1 MIPFGTSDSQL
12 GNHADLR
19 SSENPH
25 VPLAL
30 GRTVLSRLRIVK
42 DWSMSRSELVE
53 VTLPDGDV
61 IWVELDVPSGA
72 DIAWRGKQKLTWD
85 DLRMQVL
92 KITKLVAESVKSA
105 LPDRPTRLGLEF
117 GIKLTAETG
126 PLVAALA
133 KAGAEASVVV
143 RLDWEGERVPQEP

>member
-1 MIPFGTSDSQL
+1 
-12 GNHADLR
+12 
-19 SSENPH
+19 
-25 VPLAL
+25 
-30 GRTVLSRLRIVK
+30 
-42 DWSMSRSELVE
+42 MSRSELVE